1 MPRSFVPSMDPSL
14 RFQQTLPY
22 LLLPVSPSLAAIHA
36 SRGRRQLADALP
48 QDPSLCPAC
57 GYYLPMHSRISRSS
71 KSKKTR
77 VFQRTCVACQKV
89 QVTRLDRWTGP
100 ETASEAV
107 ESTPQPIITPTV
119 PIKRPEAAPAAAK
132 KPEAVVTPKV
142 SRPKKKTGLQAMLS
156 RNREQEKERKNNTKP
171 DGGGGLSAF
180 LSNL

>member
-1 MPRSFVPSMDPSL
+1 MDPAL

-22 LLLPVSPSLAAIHA
+22 LLNPLSPSLAAIHA
-36 SRGRRQLADALP
+36 SRARRQLPDALP

-57 GYYLPMHSRISRSS
+57 GYYLSMNSRISRSS

-89 QVTRLDRWTGP
+89 QVTRLDPWNGP
-100 ETASEAV
+100 DTLSEPV
-107 ESTPQPIITPTV
+107 EGTPQPVIAPTDPV
-119 PIKRPEAAPAAAK
+119 KRPEATTIPAKNKSELLVSPAASK
-132 KPEAVVTPKV
+132 T
-142 SRPKKKTGLQAMLS
+142 SRPKKKTGLQAMLL
-156 RNREQEKERKNNTKP
+156 RNREQEKERMNNTKP